1 MLICFGSTLAEVQE
15 YNCLPWSSSAFP
27 LSISDGAKISR
38 GAEIEGMTLSLQ
50 SPEVRNPV
58 SAGALIWKT
67 ALFTHVRSPIEFKT
81 LFS

>member
-27 LSISDGAKISR
+27 LPISDGAKISR

-58 SAGALIWKT
+58 SVWCPNLENSLIYTCKK
-67 ALFTHVRSPIEFKT
+67 SY
-81 LFS
+81 